1 MIMLCKLLISTV
13 PSFIFMH
20 ADLATNIFDAY
31 TVLKKLKAQE
41 AYELAL
47 SSEMRLKMTYLK
59 FIAFG
64 LPRSGK
70 SSTFRRLIGE
80 IVNLQQLGGISRS
93 TGVAECRDVII
104 KPFESVPAAII
115 GSEETPSIW
124 ESLKKTGDK
133 KLVLKDGEFDHTY
146 LAHLFFHIISKTTTT
161 ISDEDPNRLRIADDE
176 EAALFPAADLP
187 PQAPL
192 TATPQPIP
200 PATPAEQVSTAVST
214 LSIAQDA
221 VPTSALV
228 RGDSNHNAPTASE
241 LKAVQVAIEELS
253 SILESDSPREF
264 QMLLEKLIMINMMD
278 VGGQPGFVEML
289 PAFTTGSALY
299 FLFFRMDQEIRKLYP
314 VRFLAANSFEEV
326 VLESSYCIEDVL
338 CQLVSSISCFESA
351 RSGESCS
358 EVKSRALLFGTFK
371 DQFKC
376 PHTLESRC
384 EEVEATL
391 WKTLSSMQED
401 LLLEADRKRK
411 FFMIDNMDGN
421 DDIDSI
427 RKTIE
432 DIIRSS
438 FSQTEVPPSWLM
450 FRILLILVGKPVV
463 SLGLC
468 RALASRLE
476 MPTPVE
482 DAIQFFHHSIG
493 SLMHYPEVES
503 VKDVVIC
510 DPQVIFDSISE
521 LVIDTFGV
529 TNRAIPRSVR
539 KEFECKGFFTLK
551 HIETTTQKKR
561 KSHLTPKQ
569 LVDLLKHLGILA
581 EVQPEQSDESTKFII
596 PAVLKNA
603 SENDLTSDSSYQ
615 HFYSIVIHFD
625 CGFVPY
631 GVFCFVVARFI
642 SSQDTLTLPW
652 KLRKDLPIRKNR
664 VVFLIDGRFDVILVS
679 QPQYLE
685 IQLGQCRNT
694 RRKVMTITEMC
705 PIVREQIVQTLNN
718 VIMEMKYKLSIFASE
733 PEKLPFFMA
742 FPCSKKGHSGHLMK
756 IIEEEGQP
764 LYAQCL
770 KDESEIDLSDHNQ
783 LVWFDGK
790 EVRIRN

>member
-1 MIMLCKLLISTV
+1 ML
-13 PSFIFMH
+13 P
-20 ADLATNIFDAY
+20 
-31 TVLKKLKAQE
+31 KLKAQE

-80 IVNLQQLGGISRS
+80 IINLQQVGGISRS

-104 KPFESVPAAII
+104 KPFKSVPAAIV
-115 GSEETPSIW
+115 GSEETSSIW
-124 ESLKKTGDK
+124 ESLKKTGDT
-133 KLVLKDGEFDHTY
+133 KLVLKDGEIDHTY

-161 ISDEDPNRLRIADDE
+161 LSDDDPIRLRIAGDE
-176 EAALFPAADLP
+176 EATLFPSADLP

-200 PATPAEQVSTAVST
+200 PATPAEQISTAVSR

-221 VPTSALV
+221 VPTSGL
-228 RGDSNHNAPTASE
+228 DSNHSALTASE
-241 LKAVQVAIEELS
+241 LKAIKAAIEELS
-253 SILESDSPREF
+253 SILASDSPREF

-314 VRFLAANSFEEV
+314 VRFLAANSIEE
-326 VLESSYCIEDVL
+326 ESSYCIEDVL
-338 CQLVSSISCFESA
+338 CQLVSSISCFEST
-351 RSGESCS
+351 RSVESCN
-358 EVKSRALLFGTFK
+358 EIKSRALLFGTFK

-376 PHTLESRC
+376 RDALESRC
-384 EEVEATL
+384 KEVEATL

-401 LLLEADRKRK
+401 LLLEADRKHK
-411 FFMIDNMDGN
+411 FFTIDNMDGN
-421 DDIDSI
+421 DDMDNI

-463 SLGLC
+463 SLCLC

-482 DAIQFFHHSIG
+482 DAIQFFHHNIG

-521 LVIDTFGV
+521 LVIDTFCV
-529 TNRAIPRSVR
+529 ANRAIPPSVR
-539 KEFECKGFFTLK
+539 NEFESKGFFTLK
-551 HIETTTQKKR
+551 HIETTTQRKR
-561 KSHLTPKQ
+561 KSYLTPKQ

-581 EVQPEQSDESTKFII
+581 EVQPEQSEESTKFII

-603 SENDLTSDSSYQ
+603 SEDDLTSDSSYQ
-615 HFYSIVIHFD
+615 HSYSIMIHFD

-642 SSQDTLTLPW
+642 SSQDTLVLPW

-664 VVFLIDGRFDVILVS
+664 VVFLVDGRFDVVLVS

-694 RRKVMTITEMC
+694 RRKAITITDMC

-718 VIMEMKYKLSIFASE
+718 VIVDMKYKLSIFTSE
-733 PEKLPFFMA
+733 PEKQPFIMA

-790 EVRIRN
+790 EVRTGIEPLI